1 MEMLQIAATQDDRYR
16 DWHLDLDFERRLAS
30 VDYQPIKLTRKEYE
44 LLAYLVR
51 NAGEVVPSETLLSRV
66 FGYSPEAR
74 TRTLHVHVRRLREKL
89 GAYRADYI
97 ETIFGVGY
105 RFQPYRPARPLKEP
119 AGYGV
124 N

>member
-1 MEMLQIAATQDDRYR
+1 MPVIIWGEKTGLRRFEDRLNEAELQRLYEWATDD
-16 DWHLDLDFERRLAS
+16 
-30 VDYQPIKLTRKEYE
+30 E
-44 LLAYLVR
+44 LLEFLVR
-51 NAGEVVPSETLLSRV
+51 NAGEVVPSDILLGRV

-89 GAYRADYI
+89 GIYRGQYI

-105 RFQPYRPARPLKEP
+105 RFKPFRPAKTPEEL
-119 AGYGV
+119 AGYRVGFQI